1 MNEEQQL
8 KLQTFLDGEL
18 AEAEAREISAWL
30 AQDEEANGLVKE
42 LRNTRQ
48 ALKNSQ
54 FPVRVPE
61 SREFYWSKI
70 QREIQ
75 RLEPRETSA
84 PPVSIFAKL
93 NRWLL
98 PVAAAAT
105 LAIVTLIGYQHFG
118 TNGKSVVA
126 EAPQVEMTLAD
137 ADAVTYQDQ
146 EESTTLV
153 WFSYPADENSARS
166 KISNTL

>member
-70 QREIQ
+70 QREIE
-75 RLEPRETSA
+75 RLEPDVEPLRRTSWFQILRRVLVPA
-84 PPVSIFAKL
+84 GAIAAVAIIGIIAGRQVLPAKMT
-93 NRWLL
+93 
-98 PVAAAAT
+98 AAE
-105 LAIVTLIGYQHFG
+105 
-118 TNGKSVVA
+118 S
-126 EAPQVEMTLAD
+126 EMTVAD
-137 ADAVTYQDQ
+137 SGAFTYHDYAHG
-146 EESTTLV
+146 TTLV
-153 WFSYPADENSARS
+153 WVSYPADR
-166 KISNTL
+166 